1 MTKRALLFLALAT
14 VAACA
19 DSTAPQA
26 CFKRGDVIGK
36 VTIFY
41 PDSSVVVPIHADH
54 DFCLRSSR

>member
-1 MTKRALLFLALAT
+1 MRYALLALAL
-14 VAACA
+14 VAAACA